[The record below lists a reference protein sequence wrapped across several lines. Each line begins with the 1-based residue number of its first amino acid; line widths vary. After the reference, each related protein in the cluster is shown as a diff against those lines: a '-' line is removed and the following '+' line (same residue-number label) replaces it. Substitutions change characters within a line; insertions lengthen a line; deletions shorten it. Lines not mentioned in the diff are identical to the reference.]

1 LSGFSSTYNGVS
13 QPIVQVVSFEN
24 GAKLKQSL
32 YKLIHDAL
40 RQGIAD
46 QSISTGTVLLEG
58 PIAERMNVSRA
69 PVRQALALI
78 ETDGLAHRFD
88 GRGLVVGPPNTP
100 PDRDLLNQV
109 IGAIALPQDHVA
121 FSWQTFAEDLEAKVV
136 YQAFFGSMRI
146 NEVEL
151 ARYYNVSRSTARDAL
166 IHLEPLG
173 LVEKDA
179 SFRWMVVPLDK
190 ARIAELYQL
199 RDLLEPVTL
208 RQAVPHVPRAT
219 VESMIERH
227 ETALRRYPAVTAG
240 ELYELELDLHVRCL
254 EYSPNTTFV
263 KVLRRTHCLLTLSKQ
278 IMGIRIDMP
287 EYEPFMNE
295 HLRILRRMLN
305 GDDTGAELALRG
317 HIHASAI
324 KVDER
329 AAVMR
334 RRYVATPQ
342 PFFQPITG

>member
-1 LSGFSSTYNGVS
+1 MKKN
-13 QPIVQVVSFEN
+13 
-24 GAKLKQSL
+24 L
-32 YKLIHDAL
+32 YKLVHEAL
-40 RQGIAD
+40 AQRIAD
-46 QSISTGTVLLEG
+46 KTFPAGTVLLEG

-69 PVRQALALI
+69 PVRQALMMI
-78 ETDGLAHRFD
+78 EEEGLAHRFE
-88 GRGLVVGPPNTP
+88 GRGLIVGPPGTAP
-100 PDRDLLNQV
+100 ARDVLDQV
-109 IGAIALPQDHVA
+109 IGAISLPQDHVA

-136 YQAFFGSMRI
+136 YQAFFGPMRV

-151 ARYYNVSRSTARDAL
+151 ARFYHVSRSTARDAL

-179 SFRWMVVPLDK
+179 SFRWVVVPLDTQ
-190 ARIAELYQL
+190 RITELYQL

-219 VESMIERH
+219 IENMITRH
-227 ETALRRYPAVTAG
+227 ENALRRYPAVTAG
-240 ELYELELDLHVRCL
+240 ELYDLELDLHVRCL
-254 EYSPNTTFV
+254 EYSPNSTFV

-295 HLRILRRMLN
+295 HLRIFRRMLL

-342 PFFQPITG
+342 PFFHQMNG

>member
-1 LSGFSSTYNGVS
+1 M
-13 QPIVQVVSFEN
+13 
-24 GAKLKQSL
+24 KKSL
-32 YKLIHDAL
+32 YKLIHEL
-40 RQGIAD
+40 LSQRIAD
-46 QSISTGTVLLEG
+46 NTLPRGTILLEA
-58 PIAERMNVSRA
+58 PIAERMKISRA

-78 ETDGLAHRFD
+78 EAEGLASRFE
-88 GRGLVVGPPNTP
+88 GRGLIVGPPGTP
-100 PDRDLLNQV
+100 PIRDLLDRV
-109 IGAIALPQDHVA
+109 IGALALPQDHVA

-136 YQAFFGSMRI
+136 YQAFFRAMRI

-190 ARIAELYQL
+190 TRIAELYQL
-199 RDLLEPVTL
+199 RDLLEPATL
-208 RQAVPHVPRAT
+208 RQAVPHVPRDT
-219 VESMIERH
+219 LEKMIERH

-295 HLRILRRMLN
+295 HLRIFRRMLS

-342 PFFQPITG
+342 PFFQPITGEIS